1 MRRGHAARK
10 RAGERVLYP
19 LLELCLLWRLVA
31 GVSHGPAALADPLLH
46 AGLRPADAA
55 LREAEAEHGSAVD
68 RVLLRVA
75 HELEGDR
82 PRPGNGDEHEP
93 ALVEDRLRRRVLWP
107 HGIVIDR
114 IIRVTFVAAMQQSI
128 SVQLLEDVRS
138 EGGTYS
144 RAMGSA
150 TSA

>member
-1 MRRGHAARK
+1 
-10 RAGERVLYP
+10 
-19 LLELCLLWRLVA
+19 
-31 GVSHGPAALADPLLH
+31 
-46 AGLRPADAA
+46 
-55 LREAEAEHGSAVD
+55 
-68 RVLLRVA
+68 
-75 HELEGDR
+75 
-82 PRPGNGDEHEP
+82 
-93 ALVEDRLRRRVLWP
+93 LRRRVLWP